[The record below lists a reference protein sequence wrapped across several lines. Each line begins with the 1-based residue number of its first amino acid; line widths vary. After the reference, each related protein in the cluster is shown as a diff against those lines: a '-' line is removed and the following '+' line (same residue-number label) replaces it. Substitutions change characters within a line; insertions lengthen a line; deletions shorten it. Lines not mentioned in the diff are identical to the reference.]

1 MEAHLRVHTQFISQ
15 EDLLCWIRKKC
26 DSYYVALEEDA
37 NRPHFQAYVCFKP
50 ESQNMNSLRNSLK
63 KLLTGEGNAVYSLR
77 ALKKP
82 REHLVCYLLKENKP
96 IARCVE
102 VGLMKQA
109 ELLQEEILNSKKS
122 VKDKHRPIME
132 QLLEEFPARGR
143 AYSQAEM
150 VSGIVRW
157 FHKNGRMQPDM
168 FMLGKYV
175 RTMCASF
182 DIDRY
187 VRVAQAEFQDKFSS
201 VQILNPPEFFSQEE
215 VSYNADY

>member
-1 MEAHLRVHTQFISQ
+1 MTWVRQ
-15 EDLLCWIRKKC
+15 KC

-37 NRPHFQAYVCFKP
+37 ERPHFQAYVRFKP
-50 ESQNMNSLRNSLK
+50 EYANMNSLRNTLK
-63 KLLTGEGNAVYSLR
+63 KILSATGNAVYSLR
-77 ALKKP
+77 PLKKP

-96 IARCVE
+96 VARCIE
-102 VGLMKQA
+102 IELMKQA
-109 ELLQEEILNSKKS
+109 ELLQEEILSKKV

-132 QLLEEFPARGR
+132 QLLDEFPPRGR

-182 DIDRY
+182 DIERY
-187 VRVAQAEFQDKFSS
+187 VRVAQGEFNDKFSS

-215 VSYNADY
+215 